1 MREILATATVRAIVG
16 AMSVAPAPIGSSA
29 RRALVISTAVL
40 LGLYLLAPIW
50 GFQYVTYPMRML
62 STLVHELGHGIAA
75 LLAGGTFT
83 ELHMYADGSGVAY
96 AFAADSWGP
105 PRAFVSAGGLCG
117 PAAVAAGMFVLARRP
132 KWARACLFAFGGFL
146 ALALALWVR
155 NEFGVVFTGLVV
167 VATIATAFYVTA
179 ETAQVIVVFLAVQLA
194 ISVYTD
200 RGYLFMKEAV
210 TGHGTFP
217 SDSQA
222 MAESLG
228 GTYWMWGIACGAFS
242 ALVLALGAWLF
253 LRGAARD

>member
-1 MREILATATVRAIVG
+1 MTEPST
-16 AMSVAPAPIGSSA
+16 PIGGTA

-40 LGLYLLAPIW
+40 IVLYLFLPIW
-50 GFQYVTYPMRML
+50 GFHYVTYPMRIL
-62 STLVHELGHGIAA
+62 SSLVHELGHGIAA

-83 ELHMYADGSGVAY
+83 ELHLYPDGSGVAY

-117 PAAVAAGMFVLARRP
+117 PAAVAAAMFVLARRP

-146 ALALALWVR
+146 LLALALWIR
-155 NEFGVVFTGLVV
+155 NQFGFVFTSVVV
-167 VATIATAFYVTA
+167 VATLASAFYVSA
-179 ETAQVIVVFLAVQLA
+179 QTAQVLVLFLAVQLA
-194 ISVYTD
+194 ISVYSD
-200 RGYLFMKEAV
+200 RAYLFMKEAV

-228 GTYWMWGIACGAFS
+228 GAYWMWGIACGVFS

-253 LRGAARD
+253 LRRAANER